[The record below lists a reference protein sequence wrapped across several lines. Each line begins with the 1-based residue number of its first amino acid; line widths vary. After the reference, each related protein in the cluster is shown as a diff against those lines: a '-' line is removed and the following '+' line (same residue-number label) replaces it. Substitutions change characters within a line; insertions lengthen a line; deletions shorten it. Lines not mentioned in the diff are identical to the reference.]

1 MLSLLPFSPR
11 AAFELMRD
19 TVNSWLD
26 DDAPSMGAA
35 LAYYT
40 VFSISPLLLIVITVA
55 GVVFGAEAAR
65 GEVVGQLQGLL
76 GSEGAKAVEDML
88 LAVSE
93 PAASTLTAVLG
104 VLVLLV
110 GATTVFAE
118 LQSALDRIWRVPDR
132 LKSSGLFSLLR
143 ARMLS
148 FGMILGIGFLLVVS
162 LVLSAG
168 ISAMGRVW
176 GPLLGEGEAIGHI
189 LDTMVSLVLMTVV
202 FAMIYKIMPRAKVR
216 WLDVWLGAAVTA
228 LLFTLG
234 KFLIGLYI
242 GKSGVASGYGA
253 AGSLIVLLV
262 WVYYSAQIFLL
273 GAEFTWQYAQRFG
286 SLKDG
291 PRRPSLATA
300 TERQA
305 GEGSSLRSIRA
316 SMEDANAAKS
326 QEWQEGLM
334 TPIVAIYV
342 EEIVRAATGAGDG
355 GQPTATAIADAAEKA
370 FVHFKT
376 SAGRDK
382 QKQRALLSELSG
394 SLTVAE
400 ESGRYSAATRELIR
414 FGVAYVDIYCKA

>member
-1 MLSLLPFSPR
+1 MLSLLPLSPR

-26 DDAPSMGAA
+26 DNAPSMGAA

-93 PAASTLTAVLG
+93 PAASTLTAALG

-118 LQSALDRIWRVPDR
+118 LQSALDRIWRVPDC

-176 GPLLGEGEAIGHI
+176 EGEAIGHI

-305 GEGSSLRSIRA
+305 GEGSSLRSRRA
-316 SMEDANAAKS
+316 LMEDANAAKS

-382 QKQRALLSELSG
+382 KKQRALLSELSG

-400 ESGRYSAATRELIR
+400 QSGRYSAATRELIR
-414 FGVAYVDIYCKA
+414 FGVAYVDIYCKS

>member
-216 WLDVWLGAAVTA
+216 WLDVWLA
-228 LLFTLG
+228 LQLPRC
-234 KFLIGLYI
+234 FLHWGN
-242 GKSGVASGYGA
+242 
-253 AGSLIVLLV
+253 
-262 WVYYSAQIFLL
+262 F
-273 GAEFTWQYAQRFG
+273 
-286 SLKDG
+286 
-291 PRRPSLATA
+291 
-300 TERQA
+300 
-305 GEGSSLRSIRA
+305 
-316 SMEDANAAKS
+316 
-326 QEWQEGLM
+326 
-334 TPIVAIYV
+334 
-342 EEIVRAATGAGDG
+342 
-355 GQPTATAIADAAEKA
+355 
-370 FVHFKT
+370 
-376 SAGRDK
+376 
-382 QKQRALLSELSG
+382 
-394 SLTVAE
+394 
-400 ESGRYSAATRELIR
+400 
-414 FGVAYVDIYCKA
+414 